1 MAMDILYNTPLSPED
16 QLAFGL
22 PVPQALA
29 IADKVRFAEL
39 DVQNHANNKAY
50 VEWFE
55 RMRIAYNDRFLGP
68 RWSAARPRVVVHSFA
83 VRFLQ
88 ETLPGETY
96 VATCRVAKFRRS
108 SYTCDQQIWAGGT
121 CRATMSCVLA
131 LRAPD
136 GSGSFPIPENIIEDF
151 RTRDGAEF
159 ES

>member
-96 VATCRVAKFRRS
+96 VATCRVAKLRRS
-108 SYTCDQQIWAGGT
+108 SYT
-121 CRATMSCVLA
+121 CVLA